1 MGAATPRSGGAQLTM
16 QKLLTTRDAVMMKR
30 LHDYLHRRGIPVTV
44 SEHGNQLELW
54 LVQSSYKALA
64 KDLINAFKADPDG
77 AEAELQ
83 AERSYSR
90 PSTQR
95 QAPSLA
101 QQLLQQ
107 AGLVTIVFAVL
118 VSLVFLGLNTPLNE
132 ALFSHLRISDTF
144 NDLPLHQPWR
154 LLTPALLHFSLLHFI
169 FNVFWWWY
177 LGGRFERTYGSVYLV
192 LALVACGVFSNVLQ
206 FWVSGPYFGGLSGVV
221 YGLFGIAVI
230 VAWQRPQ
237 HPLYL
242 PMGLIGF
249 MLVWLLLGYTD
260 LLWVNVANTAHS
272 AGLIAGLIF
281 GIALRLIE
289 HTKTRTKV
297 E

>member
-1 MGAATPRSGGAQLTM
+1 M

-30 LHDYLHRRGIPVTV
+30 LHDYLQRRGIPVTV

-64 KDLINAFKADPDG
+64 KDLINEFKADPSG

-83 AERSYSR
+83 AQTSAHPTHQGSGG
-90 PSTQR
+90 
-95 QAPSLA
+95 PSLA

-118 VSLVFLGLNTPLNE
+118 VSLVFLGLNTPLAE
-132 ALFSHLRISDTF
+132 GIFAQLRISDTF
-144 NDLPLHQPWR
+144 TELPWHQPWR
-154 LLTPALLHFSLLHFI
+154 LLTPALLHFSLLHFL

-192 LALVACGVFSNVLQ
+192 LALVACAVFSNVMQ

-242 PMGLIGF
+242 PIGLIGF

-260 LLWVNVANTAHS
+260 LLWVSVANTAHS

-281 GIALRLIE
+281 GLALRLIE
-289 HTKTRTKV
+289 YSKKRTTTK
-297 E
+297 